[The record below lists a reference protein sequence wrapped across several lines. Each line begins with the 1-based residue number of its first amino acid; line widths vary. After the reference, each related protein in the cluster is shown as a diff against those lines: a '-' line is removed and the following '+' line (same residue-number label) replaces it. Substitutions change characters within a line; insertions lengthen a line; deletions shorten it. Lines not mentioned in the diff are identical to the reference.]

1 MKFNQ
6 PMYNPMSF
14 KPPSAADQAS
24 NMMGQASNTF
34 GRMGQGKKTTTE
46 GPGKTAGGG
55 LSSAASMGMAGY
67 MMAGAQAGGMTGLQ
81 GMAIGAAVGL
91 GAYLFS

>member
-1 MKFNQ
+1 
-6 PMYNPMSF
+6 MYNPMSF

-34 GRMGQGKKTTTE
+34 GRMGQQKSTTTKE
-46 GPGKTAGGG
+46 GKSLGGAMMSG
-55 LSSAASMGMAGY
+55 LGGWAA
-67 MMAGAQAGGMTGLQ
+67 TGNP
-81 GMAIGAAVGL
+81 IGAAIGV